1 LNLPHLHLLLNH
13 WPIIG
18 AFIAFG
24 LFVLALVM
32 RSNDVK
38 QASLALFA
46 VLALLALPTYLS
58 GNAASDSLT
67 KSKAY
72 SKSVQKELI
81 DNHEGAALL
90 ALSAIELT
98 GLVSLVGLWQFSRK
112 EKDPSNAAAWISM
125 TVFVLGLITVGLM
138 TVTGTSG
145 GDIRH
150 PEIMEAGE
158 APSGIAT
165 LGARWILSI
174 RYFVID
180 YSRWVWPIL
189 ETLHFLGLILLIG
202 TIGLLS
208 LRILGFLKQVP
219 VGPLHRFIP
228 LGIAGFIVNIITGF
242 MFFVGMPFFY
252 VFNWFFQMKILTILI
267 AGVTLV
273 VFYCTGSF
281 RKWGALGAN
290 EDAPGLAKLVAVSSI
305 VLWIAIVV
313 LGRYIPVGESA
324 Q

>member
-1 LNLPHLHLLLNH
+1 
-13 WPIIG
+13 
-18 AFIAFG
+18 
-24 LFVLALVM
+24 
-32 RSNDVK
+32 
-38 QASLALFA
+38 
-46 VLALLALPTYLS
+46 
-58 GNAASDSLT
+58 
-67 KSKAY
+67 
-72 SKSVQKELI
+72 VQKELI